1 MSHVAAEQPRAT
13 IANWSAAGEPGF
25 RAGALEAGASLF
37 IEGENVD
44 KIYDLVSGI
53 VRLSKM
59 LPDGRRQILGFLF
72 PGEIFTPSGFAIS
85 HGGCAT
91 CSADAVTS
99 VEVVT
104 HRLSSFDGLLAS
116 RPDLTRSLL
125 ATAAKS
131 LFMAQQQMLL
141 LGRMSAT
148 ERLVWFLLRM
158 AEQQDVE
165 GDGPIRLP
173 MSRVDIADYLGLT
186 METVSRTFRWLRE
199 RNIIALRGA
208 TEIRIV
214 DPGRARQIADCA
226 CTERSVA
233 PRCRQ

>member
-1 MSHVAAEQPRAT
+1 MLHVAAEPSRST

-37 IEGENVD
+37 IEGETVD

-91 CSADAVTS
+91 CSADAVTA

-104 HRLSSFDGLLAS
+104 HRHSNFDGLLAS
-116 RPDLTRSLL
+116 RPELTRSLL

-165 GDGPIRLP
+165 AGEPIRLP

-186 METVSRTFRWLRE
+186 METVSRVFRRLRE
-199 RNIIALRGA
+199 RNIIALKGA
-208 TEIRIV
+208 TQIRIV
-214 DPGRARQIADCA
+214 DPGRARQ
-226 CTERSVA
+226 TRLKQSNPERYGIV
-233 PRCRQ
+233 R

>member
-1 MSHVAAEQPRAT
+1 MLHVAAEPSRST

-37 IEGENVD
+37 IEGETVD

-116 RPDLTRSLL
+116 RPELTRSLL

-165 GDGPIRLP
+165 AGEPIRLP

-186 METVSRTFRWLRE
+186 METVSRVFRWLRE
-199 RNIIALRGA
+199 RNIIALKGA

-226 CTERSVA
+226 CSATM